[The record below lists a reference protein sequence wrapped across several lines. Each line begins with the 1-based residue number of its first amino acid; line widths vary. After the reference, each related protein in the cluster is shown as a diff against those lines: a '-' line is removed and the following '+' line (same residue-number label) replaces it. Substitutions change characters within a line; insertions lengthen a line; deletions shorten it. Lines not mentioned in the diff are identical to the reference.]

1 MTDSG
6 CLTARDCISLC
17 LSFLSTADFA
27 RASRCCTSWHAIA
40 RLNTSWPRVSIQAT
54 AKLIL
59 ANDYAGSNVR
69 RISVNVNQARM
80 RRGLM
85 RVRHSPIWNKVED
98 VHIWTGGFYRLRQE
112 SFDKPPQRHED
123 AVLRAVSHLTAL
135 KALNLGLSRASHPAV
150 LECFTRLAPR
160 LECLLSNVPS
170 TPVVAS
176 LALLT
181 GLRVLVI
188 RIDRSKRVAKQGIGQ
203 GPASRLAVALHALTQ
218 LTALHYE
225 DEGVV
230 SGGWDAPAVLLEDE
244 ERVSSEA
251 EACQV
256 VTAVRDLSVQYAL
269 RAFSFR
275 WRHSVLAQ
283 ERSVLDLSV
292 LAGQG
297 GAGPAQLEQIQLDLN
312 LTATN
317 VALLSSLPALSKLEL
332 RCSFDDAL
340 AEDIQC
346 PSSAS
351 SRPSLLSS
359 SSLRCLQLHHRPRQQ
374 RPLCS
379 LMRRSALEFFI
390 AMVPELEELHL
401 NDVEVEAE
409 RWALLPQWIR
419 LREVHLHASLE
430 LTGSQIR
437 VLQGWRSWQVIH
449 LYPTGSATSC
459 GCRWRLTRESSN
471 PSLLHSANVIGGIR
485 LIQDAPSNADE
496 HGHSSGEYQLS
507 LTEEKLMNSS
517 SDASPEWSRTSRADS
532 MRTWN
537 QD

>member
-6 CLTARDCISLC
+6 CLTDRDCMSLC
-17 LSFLSTADFA
+17 QSFLSTADFA

-40 RLNTSWPRVSIQAT
+40 HLNTSWPRVSIQAT

-98 VHIWTGGFYRLRQE
+98 LHIWTGGFYRPRQE
-112 SFDKPPQRHED
+112 SFDKPPQRYED

-135 KALNLGLSRASHPAV
+135 KALNLGLSRASHPV
-150 LECFTRLAPR
+150 VRECFTRLAPR
-160 LECLLSNVPS
+160 LESLLSNVPS
-170 TPVVAS
+170 TSVVAS

-188 RIDRSKRVAKQGIGQ
+188 RIDRSPRVVKQGIGQ

-225 DEGVV
+225 DEDVV

-256 VTAVRDLSVQYAL
+256 VTAVRDLSVQHAL

-275 WRHSVLAQ
+275 WQHSVLAQ

-297 GAGPAQLEQIQLDLN
+297 GGAAAQLEQIQLDLN

-317 VALLSSLPALSKLEL
+317 VASLSTLPALSKLEL
-332 RCSFDDAL
+332 RCSFDDGL
-340 AEDIQC
+340 AEEIETLQC
-346 PSSAS
+346 SSSAS
-351 SRPSLLSS
+351 SPSSLLSS
-359 SSLRCLQLHHRPRQQ
+359 SSLRCLQLHHRPRHQ

-379 LMRRSALEFFI
+379 LMRHSVLEFFI
-390 AMVPELEELHL
+390 AMAPQLEELHL

-419 LREVHLHASLE
+419 LREVHLHACLE

-449 LYPTGSATSC
+449 LYPTGSSRSSSC
-459 GCRWRLTRESSN
+459 GCHWRLTRQS
-471 PSLLHSANVIGGIR
+471 PSPARLSSANFIDGIR
-485 LIQDAPSNADE
+485 LIQDAQPDSDR
-496 HGHSSGEYQLS
+496 HGHSSEKYRLR
-507 LTEEKLMNSS
+507 LTDEELM
-517 SDASPEWSRTSRADS
+517 DASTNASCPEWYPLS
-532 MRTWN
+532 
-537 QD
+537 